1 MDAASRACFPS
12 VWRATPAD
20 QELQSLEAELFELWG
35 HLSAATYRFLEI
47 VAEFDRKKGYERHGV
62 ASCAQWLGWQC
73 GIDSVT
79 AREKVRVARALESLP
94 KISDSFRRGVI
105 SYSKVRAITRI
116 ACAQNEDALLNIAE
130 HGTAAHVEKVVRKY
144 FWVERLEDAQR
155 ANAQHYDRYLNFSYD
170 EDGSVLIRA
179 KLPPEVGAI
188 VRQAIEA
195 AVTLAEQRADDA
207 RKPEL
212 RIDPGGVADTDASA
226 EAARRTQ
233 AHASAEARQPTGVPK
248 EASEIEPFTV
258 NDERGAKRAD
268 ALRALAEQFLS
279 ARIEQTG
286 SAADRYQL
294 VVHVDQRVL
303 ATGSIHEQLPAPRS
317 RCGDE
322 AHEQQRH
329 SGPGRCE
336 LDDERALALETVRRL
351 GCDCSLV
358 GIVEDDDGEP
368 LSVGRKTRSI
378 PPALQRAL
386 KARDGGCRF
395 PGCDRSRFTEGHHV
409 KHWADGGETKLSNL
423 VTLCWFHHRLVHE
436 GGFGLRTTDD
446 GAFVFTRPDG
456 TRVTDNGLWR
466 FRGSHAP
473 RPSVDALFDR
483 NLSRG
488 VEIDAGTARCRWLG
502 ERLDYDLAVG
512 HLIGVR
518 NKLRGAGAYAHAT

>member
-1 MDAASRACFPS
+1 MPSTRFPS

-20 QELQSLEAELFELWG
+20 QELQRLEAELFELWG
-35 HLSAATYRFLEI
+35 HLSAANYRFLEL

-62 ASCAQWLGWQC
+62 ASCAQWLSWQC

-79 AREKVRVARALESLP
+79 AREKVRVARALENLP

-105 SYSKVRAITRI
+105 SYSKVRAMTRI
-116 ACAQNEDALLNIAE
+116 ACAENEDALLNIAE
-130 HGTAAHVEKVVRKY
+130 HGTAAHVAKVVRKY

-155 ANAQHYDRYLNFSYD
+155 ANAQHHHRYLNFGYD
-170 EDGSVLIRA
+170 EDGSLLIRA
-179 KLPPEVGAI
+179 KLPPEIGAL
-188 VRQAIEA
+188 VRKALETALALMEQHEDKELSDDTERRSRSGGSSEA
-195 AVTLAEQRADDA
+195 
-207 RKPEL
+207 
-212 RIDPGGVADTDASA
+212 G
-226 EAARRTQ
+226 
-233 AHASAEARQPTGVPK
+233 ASAEARSFA
-248 EASEIEPFTV
+248 EASAPAEARESEPFTV

-268 ALRALAEQFLS
+268 ALRVLAERFLS
-279 ARIEQTG
+279 ARIEQAG
-286 SAADRYQL
+286 SPADRYQL

-303 ATGSIHEQLPAPRS
+303 ATGSVYAQLEET
-317 RCGDE
+317 GDSPMPE
-322 AHEQQRH
+322 RYN
-329 SGPGRCE
+329 GPGRCE

-395 PGCDRSRFTEGHHV
+395 PGCDRARFTEGHHV

-456 TRVTDNGLWR
+456 TRVTENGLWR
-466 FRGSHAP
+466 FRGSNSAQA
-473 RPSVDALFDR
+473 SVDALFER

-502 ERLDYDLAVG
+502 ERLDYGIAIG

-518 NKLRGAGAYAHAT
+518 NKLREVGRAAYSNARCFEKNGSTRVS